1 VKEKAMNHHITRTS
15 GLVAALAA
23 ASLLGACA
31 SPPKPPQAS
40 ESTRQ
45 PANDPA
51 HIEALKLQG
60 ELQRAR
66 VELALASRQ
75 VASQRML
82 GEAQAM
88 ARPMALRTGGAIP
101 VMDTAAKGTNII
113 FTVRFP
119 VGSTKLALSPQAQ
132 QTLIDTAKSGAMVVL
147 RGRTDAVR
155 DNPADVRIARQRAEA
170 AQLVLARA
178 GIAPNRIR
186 VTWQGAGDTV
196 ASNDTAEGRAMNRRV
211 EIEVYAAQPEAS
223 VLEQPLAHS
232 AVASN

>member
-1 VKEKAMNHHITRTS
+1 MNHHTTRTS

-23 ASLLGACA
+23 ASLMAGCA
-31 SPPKPPQAS
+31 SPPKPNQAS

-45 PANDPA
+45 PANDPT

-82 GEAQAM
+82 SEAQAM
-88 ARPMALRTGGAIP
+88 ARPVALRPGGAGIP
-101 VMDTAAKGTNII
+101 VIDTTTTGANTI

-119 VGSTKLALSPQAQ
+119 VGSTKLALSTQAQ
-132 QTLIDTAKSGAMVVL
+132 QTLIDTAKGGAMVVL

-155 DNPADVRIARQRAEA
+155 DNPADARIARQRAEA

-196 ASNDTAEGRAMNRRV
+196 ASNDTAEGRALNRRV

-223 VLEQPLAHS
+223 VLEQPPAHS